1 MAIPDYQTLML
12 PILQFAK
19 SGQER
24 STKETLEHLVN
35 FFKLSEEEKEE
46 LIPSGKE
53 LLIRNRAGWA
63 TTYLKKAQLL
73 EATRRAHFKI
83 TKRGLDILG
92 KKPSRIG
99 NDILLQFLEFRD
111 FVSTNHND
119 NTSDSDTT
127 PISISNNQQTP
138 QEAIEEAY
146 LTIRKA
152 LAQELL
158 LKAQNSSPSFFEK
171 LVVELLVQMGY
182 GGSLR
187 DAGKALGKSGDGGID
202 GIIKEDKLGL
212 DVIYIQAK
220 RWNSNNPVGRPDVQG
235 FVGALAGHGAKKGV
249 FITTS
254 RFTPEAKAYTPRN
267 ETKIVLIDG
276 EQLAQ
281 YMIDFN
287 LGVTTESIY
296 EVKRIDIDYF
306 GED

>member
-12 PILQFAK
+12 PLLQFAGDK
-19 SGQER
+19 KEH
-24 STKETLEHLVN
+24 STKEATEHISSAYN
-35 FFKLSEEEKEE
+35 LSEDEKEE
-46 LIPSGKE
+46 VIPSGKE
-53 LLIRNRAGWA
+53 PIIKNRTGWA
-63 TTYLKKAQLL
+63 ITYFKKAHLL
-73 EATRRAHFKI
+73 EATKRAHFRI
-83 TKRGLDILG
+83 TPRGLDVLNS
-92 KKPSRIG
+92 KPDKLSS
-99 NDILLQFLEFRD
+99 NFLMQFPEFRE
-111 FVSTNHND
+111 FKSVVNSPSNGEAPTV
-119 NTSDSDTT
+119 TVDTDKT
-127 PISISNNQQTP
+127 P
-138 QEAIEEAY
+138 EEAMDTAF
-146 LTIRKA
+146 LALKNA

-158 LKAQNSSPSFFEK
+158 LKIHSLPPSFFEK
-171 LVVELLVQMGY
+171 LVVELLVKMGY
-182 GGSLR
+182 GGTLR
-187 DAGKALGKSGDGGID
+187 DAGKALGKSGDGGVD

-281 YMIDFN
+281 YMIDYN

-296 EVKRIDIDYF
+296 EVKRLDTDYF
-306 GED
+306 GEE

>member
-12 PILQFAK
+12 PLLQFAGDNK
-19 SGQER
+19 EHANKDAVTYLSHFFGLTDDEQE
-24 STKETLEHLVN
+24 EV
-35 FFKLSEEEKEE
+35 
-46 LIPSGKE
+46 IPSGKE
-53 LLIRNRAGWA
+53 PIIRNRTGWA
-63 TTYLKKAQLL
+63 ITYFKKAQLL
-73 EATRRAHFKI
+73 EATKRAHFRI
-83 TKRGLDILG
+83 TPRGLE
-92 KKPSRIG
+92 
-99 NDILLQFLEFRD
+99 ILLSKPEKISSSFLMNYPEFREFKNID
-111 FVSTNHND
+111 NSIRHNGQSIAPTEGED
-119 NTSDSDTT
+119 ADKT
-127 PISISNNQQTP
+127 PE
-138 QEAIEEAY
+138 EAIDLAY
-146 LTIRKA
+146 LAIRKA
-152 LAQELL
+152 LALELL
-158 LKAQNSSPSFFEK
+158 TKIQSLPPSFFEK
-171 LVVELLVQMGY
+171 LVVELLVKMGY

-220 RWNSNNPVGRPDVQG
+220 RWHSNNPVGRPDVQG

-287 LGVTTESIY
+287 LGVTTESVY
-296 EVKRIDIDYF
+296 EVKRLDMDYF
-306 GED
+306 GEE